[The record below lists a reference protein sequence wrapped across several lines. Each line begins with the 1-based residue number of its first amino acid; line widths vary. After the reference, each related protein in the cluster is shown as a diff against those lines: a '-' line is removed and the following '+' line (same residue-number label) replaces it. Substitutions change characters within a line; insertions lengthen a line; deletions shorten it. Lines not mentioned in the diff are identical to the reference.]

1 MRRSAERLEVKAIG
15 AAYGPAIAL
24 EDVSLDVAPGEF
36 VALLGANGAGKTTTL
51 RAIVGL
57 MRPSKGSIVYGGEPI
72 DRMAPHEIVGRGI
85 AMVPEGRRVFSQSTV
100 LENLELGAFTRRE
113 PQTLKAN
120 LDRVFTLFPRLAE
133 RRRQLAG
140 SLSGGEQQML
150 AIGRALMSEPQ
161 ILLLDE
167 PSMGLAPK
175 IVDDI
180 FTLIVDLN
188 AGGTTILLVEQ
199 NASLSL
205 EVASRAYVLERG
217 RIAVSGAAAELADDP
232 QIVEAYLGGSA

>member
-1 MRRSAERLEVKAIG
+1 M
-15 AAYGPAIAL
+15 
-24 EDVSLDVAPGEF
+24 
-36 VALLGANGAGKTTTL
+36 ALLGANGAGKTTTL
-51 RAIVGL
+51 RAIAGL
-57 MRPSKGSIVYGGEPI
+57 MHPSKGSIAYGGEVI

-85 AMVPEGRRVFSQSTV
+85 AMVPEGRRVFSRSTV
-100 LENLELGAFTRRE
+100 IENLELGAYTRRE

-120 LDRVFTLFPRLAE
+120 LDRVLALFPRLAE

-180 FTLIVDLN
+180 FALIVDLN
-188 AGGTTILLVEQ
+188 SGGTTILLVEQ

-217 RIAVSGAAAELADDP
+217 RIVVSGAAADLSDDP